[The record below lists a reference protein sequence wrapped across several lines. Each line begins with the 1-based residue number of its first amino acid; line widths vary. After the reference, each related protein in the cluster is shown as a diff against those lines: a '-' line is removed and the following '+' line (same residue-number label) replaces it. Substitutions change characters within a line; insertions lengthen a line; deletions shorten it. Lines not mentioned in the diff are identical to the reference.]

1 MEISIVVPSY
11 NEEVRITST
20 LLQIDAFLRSSFKTY
35 EVIVVD
41 DGSSDTTRSVVENL
55 QASLSTIRLVHY
67 VPNMGKGHAIKQ
79 GVLSSSGDLILISDA
94 DLSTPIDE
102 IEKLLPLIRKEC
114 DIAIG
119 SRGLASSDI
128 QVRQPWYREGM
139 GKIFN
144 IFVRLF
150 VISGIQDTQCGFK
163 LFKGDVARR
172 LFAASIIPGF
182 SFDVEILFLARKN
195 GYTIKE
201 IPVRWLNSPNS
212 RVRLMKDPVFML
224 FDLIRIRMNW
234 LLNKYT

>member
-1 MEISIVVPSY
+1 
-11 NEEVRITST
+11 
-20 LLQIDAFLRSSFKTY
+20 
-35 EVIVVD
+35 
-41 DGSSDTTRSVVENL
+41 
-55 QASLSTIRLVHY
+55 
-67 VPNMGKGHAIKQ
+67 
-79 GVLSSSGDLILISDA
+79 VLSSSGALVLISDA

-102 IEKLLPLIRKEC
+102 IEKLLPLISKEC

-119 SRGLASSDI
+119 SRGLPSSDI

-144 IFVRLF
+144 TFVRLF
-150 VISGIQDTQCGFK
+150 VIGGIQDTQCGFK

-172 LFAASIIPGF
+172 LFTASIITGF
-182 SFDVEILFLARKN
+182 SFDVEILFLARKK

-212 RVRLMKDPVFML
+212 RVRLMRDPVFML
-224 FDLIRIRMNW
+224 FDLIRIRMYW

>member
-11 NEEVRITST
+11 NEASRITST
-20 LLQIDAFLRSSFKTY
+20 LLQIDAYLRSSFKAY

-55 QASLSTIRLVHY
+55 QESLSSIRLVHY
-67 VPNMGKGHAIKQ
+67 SPNMGKGHAIKE
-79 GVLSSSGDLILISDA
+79 GVLSSSGALVLISDA

-102 IEKLLPLIRKEC
+102 IEKLLPLISKEC

-119 SRGLASSDI
+119 SRGLPSSDI

-144 IFVRLF
+144 TFVRLF
-150 VISGIQDTQCGFK
+150 VI
-163 LFKGDVARR
+163 V
-172 LFAASIIPGF
+172 
-182 SFDVEILFLARKN
+182 LFLARKK

-212 RVRLMKDPVFML
+212 RVRLMRDPVFML
-224 FDLIRIRMNW
+224 FDLIRIRMYW